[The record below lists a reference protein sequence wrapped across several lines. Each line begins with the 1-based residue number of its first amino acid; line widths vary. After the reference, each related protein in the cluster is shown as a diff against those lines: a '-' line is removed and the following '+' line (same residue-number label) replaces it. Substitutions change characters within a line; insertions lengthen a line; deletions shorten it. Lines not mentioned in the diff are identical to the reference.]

1 MIKEIYD
8 ELKSRISLATE
19 EQKEALYEDYPET
32 DRDIPVYYFDV
43 HDCEDEIGCP
53 GFVHPMKTRNIWNV
67 AQRFLAIISFF
78 DGALQSMMQKR
89 HTSCK

>member
-1 MIKEIYD
+1 MTKEIYD

-19 EQKEALYEDYPET
+19 EQKEALY
-32 DRDIPVYYFDV
+32 VYYFDV

-67 AQRFLAIISFF
+67 AQRFFAIVSFF

-89 HTSCK
+89 HTSRK